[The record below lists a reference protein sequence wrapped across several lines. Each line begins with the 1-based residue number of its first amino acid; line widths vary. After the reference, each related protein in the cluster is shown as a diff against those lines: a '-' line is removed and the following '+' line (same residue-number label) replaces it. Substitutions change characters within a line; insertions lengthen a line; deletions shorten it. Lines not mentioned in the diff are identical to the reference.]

1 MMSVMSDLAVQD
13 HYLNLLE
20 RMLTRYGF
28 EGSHQRLTLPQRT
41 YALYLWNLLEA
52 EVSDRHVMLVE
63 ATEFDASKREE
74 GRDWPVDAE
83 TMVGLKRLRNVRKCV
98 ESVIAEGIAGDLI
111 ETGSWRGGVTIY
123 MRAILAAHGVTDR
136 VVWVADSFQ
145 GLPPPDAANPADLD
159 SLLHT
164 RNELAIS
171 VETVKANFRKYDLL
185 DDQVRFLEGF
195 FEDTLPNSPVGPLA
209 VLRLDGDMYSSTMVA
224 LDSLYDKLSVGG
236 YVIIDDFGAIPACR
250 KAVEDFRGR
259 RSITD
264 EVQRIDYT
272 GVYWRKS

>member
-1 MMSVMSDLAVQD
+1 MGAMSDIAAQER
-13 HYLNLLE
+13 YLNLLE

-28 EGSHQRLTLPQRT
+28 EGSHQRLRLPQRT

-52 EVSDRHVMLVE
+52 EVSDRDVRLVE
-63 ATEFDASKREE
+63 ATEFDASKREQ

-83 TMVGLKRLRNVRKCV
+83 TMVGLKRLRNVRECV

-111 ETGSWRGGVTIY
+111 ETGVWRGGVTIY
-123 MRAILAAHGVTDR
+123 MRAILAAHGVKDR

-145 GLPPPDAANPADLD
+145 GLPPPNVANPADMG
-159 SLLHT
+159 SKLHT

-171 VETVKANFRKYDLL
+171 VETVKENFRKYDLL

-195 FEDTLPNSPVGPLA
+195 FEDTLPNSPVGQLA

-236 YVIIDDFGAIPACR
+236 YVIIDDFGAISACR

-259 RSITD
+259 RNITD
-264 EVQRIDYT
+264 EVLRIDYT